1 MQKHTKTILKGQIIF
16 HLKLFFSYFL
26 IVFHKR
32 CNYFL
37 IDFVPFCPM
46 AAKKIKKKLG
56 FPNCLLL

>member
-1 MQKHTKTILKGQIIF
+1 
-16 HLKLFFSYFL
+16 LKLFFSYFL

-46 AAKKIKKKLG
+46 AAKKKSKKNWDFLIVYYYKNKLPHVVG
-56 FPNCLLL
+56 CAI

>member
-1 MQKHTKTILKGQIIF
+1 LKGQIIF

-46 AAKKIKKKLG
+46 AAKKNQKKIG
-56 FPNCLLL
+56 IS

>member
-37 IDFVPFCPM
+37 IDFVPFVL
-46 AAKKIKKKLG
+46 IQKKLG